1 MLRSEV
7 TQETTEGS
15 RTEAWETLHG
25 RVPRCWALLSASLA
39 NLRLVVVAL
48 SYSWT
53 HGEVKGSTHTHTHAH
68 VHDSAVAE
76 RSSCRDFKRFRTVR
90 DEEEKGR
97 GRGWGRGWGRGR
109 VPPASAACLGWVG
122 WGGGGAAGGVG
133 VSARHNSVFLPSPD
147 KQLCPCTSP
156 LNKKAL
162 VGETKMAHM
171 GGWGWVGVGRVTRN
185 WVEETKIT

>member
-1 MLRSEV
+1 MGAGLGAGAGPPSF
-7 TQETTEGS
+7 S
-15 RTEAWETLHG
+15 
-25 RVPRCWALLSASLA
+25 CLSGMGG
-39 NLRLVVVAL
+39 V
-48 SYSWT
+48 
-53 HGEVKGSTHTHTHAH
+53 
-68 VHDSAVAE
+68 
-76 RSSCRDFKRFRTVR
+76 
-90 DEEEKGR
+90 
-97 GRGWGRGWGRGR
+97 
-109 VPPASAACLGWVG
+109 
-122 WGGGGAAGGVG
+122 GGGGAAGGVG